1 MVLISVH
8 FLFDRCSVVNFLDL
22 DCHDYYLQLECQC
35 YSGNQMCY
43 SGNHCQMVK
52 EASVF
57 GFVCTV
63 QLSLNF
69 THACGYMRA
78 RTHFAHVKFMIWSV
92 SPLLHAVLS
101 CALVRLNTRPHVAH
115 HTNSSP
121 RVRVYHQIH
130 VVHQTCTTRISST

>member
-43 SGNHCQMVK
+43 SGNHRQMVK

-78 RTHFAHVKFMIWSV
+78 RTHFVHVKVYDLECISLVARCFVVRTCAIKHSWHTRRAPHEQTRHECM
-92 SPLLHAVLS
+92 LS
-101 CALVRLNTRPHVAH
+101 
-115 HTNSSP
+115 
-121 RVRVYHQIH
+121 
-130 VVHQTCTTRISST
+130 